1 MALKMIKMR
10 PGFNKQE
17 TPSGTEGQWIDGD
30 NVRFRYGQPE
40 KIGGWLQLT
49 RSAGLGGLPQ
59 QILGQVLEM
68 TQWIRP
74 ISNDKFTAL
83 ATDSGLYIFYEPTQG
98 SNTLFDITPIKFT
111 LSGDFTSTTGSS
123 EVTITYTPGSFDP
136 KNFDYI
142 LIKNASLPTGGETDL
157 TFTDDGRR
165 YRITS
170 VNTTANTFKIELGYP
185 KGTSAQTEGGTG
197 MTNQGSADFAF
208 LPTGAVVTGSAGP
221 AALPSSSINYT
232 AGVTQNTQWS
242 LDVYQGKLI
251 ATNKDDYTYEWD
263 TPASGSGAGTRATI
277 LANAPTASRL
287 SLVSDRDGHLILFGT
302 EQTIGTPSS
311 QDNMFIRFSD
321 QENFNDYQPTQINTA
336 GSFRIDS
343 GSTIVAAVQ
352 AKDYILVLT
361 DSAAYIMQFIGPP
374 YTFSIKQVGTDCGCM
389 GQHAA
394 IYANGAVYWMG
405 SDKSFY
411 VFDGTVKKVL
421 CLVEDFVFNFD
432 ALAFYGNGPN
442 LGISKVSG
450 DFVYAG
456 HNSGFSEISWFYPK
470 ASVSILKGG
479 TVSEGTN
486 IVDRIVTYNYLEN
499 IWYTGTLARTSWT
512 DQGIFDKPRAT
523 EYINTDDLLSGVILV
538 PNVIYFNDPTNVFI
552 TTAVMYGST
561 KLWQH
566 EEGIDER
573 YLYSYGPTD
582 IPSYTN
588 IVVSAYIQSGDF
600 SLHDAGDAENF
611 IKVRRFIPDF
621 ETLAGNAKITLNL
634 RDYPSQ
640 TEASSSLGPFTI
652 NDTTTKIDTRA
663 RARLLNIKIEN
674 DAINETWK
682 YGTFR
687 IDIQPDGK
695 R

>member
-30 NVRFRYGQPE
+30 NTRFRYGQPE

-49 RSAGLGGLPQ
+49 RSAGRGGLPQ

-98 SNTLFDITPIKFT
+98 LGTLFDITPIKFT

-170 VNTTANTFKIELGYP
+170 VNTTANTFNIELGYP
-185 KGTSAQTEGGTG
+185 KGASVQTEGGTG

-208 LPTGAVVTGSAGP
+208 LPTGSIVTGLSSGP
-221 AALPSSSINYT
+221 GALPSTSINYT
-232 AGVTQNTQWS
+232 GSGTQNTQWS

-251 ATNKDDYTYEWD
+251 ATNRNDYTYEWD
-263 TPASGSGAGTRATI
+263 TPASGSGAGTLATI

-302 EQTIGTPSS
+302 EQTIGTASS
-311 QDNMFIRFSD
+311 QDSMFIRFSD
-321 QENFNDYQPTQINTA
+321 QENFNDYQATQINTA

-343 GSTIVAAVQ
+343 GSEIVAAVQ

-374 YTFSIKQVGTDCGCM
+374 YTFSIKQVGNDCGCM

-394 IYANGAVYWMG
+394 IYANGAIYWMG

-411 VFDGTVKKVL
+411 VFDGTVKKL
-421 CLVEDFVFNFD
+421 PSLVEDFVFNFD
-432 ALAFYGNGPN
+432 ALDFYGNGPN
-442 LGISKVSG
+442 LGISKTSG

-470 ASVSILKGG
+470 ANISVSDKGG
-479 TVSEGTN
+479 
-486 IVDRIVTYNYLEN
+486 
-499 IWYTGTLARTSWT
+499 
-512 DQGIFDKPRAT
+512 
-523 EYINTDDLLSGVILV
+523 
-538 PNVIYFNDPTNVFI
+538 
-552 TTAVMYGST
+552 
-561 KLWQH
+561 
-566 EEGIDER
+566 
-573 YLYSYGPTD
+573 
-582 IPSYTN
+582 
-588 IVVSAYIQSGDF
+588 
-600 SLHDAGDAENF
+600 
-611 IKVRRFIPDF
+611 
-621 ETLAGNAKITLNL
+621 
-634 RDYPSQ
+634 
-640 TEASSSLGPFTI
+640 
-652 NDTTTKIDTRA
+652 
-663 RARLLNIKIEN
+663 
-674 DAINETWK
+674 
-682 YGTFR
+682 
-687 IDIQPDGK
+687 
-695 R
+695 